1 MTTARKAALAAV
13 LAVAACGANKPDGE
27 PLETARNGQR
37 HEVGRHAPV
46 GDAGRPD
53 GGEGGEAEAMAALP
67 PPVEAF
73 HQALAPRWHAEP
85 GAQRMA
91 DTCAAIPE
99 LRSRAD
105 AIVAAP
111 APAGRDAAAWELGGK
126 QLAEAAAALEAPC
139 QARDAAAFEAAFTQV
154 HERFHGV
161 LEAATGERGE
171 HGDSGH

>member
-1 MTTARKAALAAV
+1 M

-27 PLETARNGQR
+27 PLETARSGQR
-37 HEVGRHAPV
+37 HDVGRHAPG
-46 GDAGRPD
+46 GDAGYA
-53 GGEGGEAEAMAALP
+53 GSSEAAAMAALP

-73 HQALAPRWHAEP
+73 HDALAPRWHAEP

-91 DTCAAIPE
+91 DTCAAVPE

-139 QARDAAAFEAAFTQV
+139 QAHDAAAFEAAFTQV

-171 HGDSGH
+171 RGEHGDSGH

>member
-1 MTTARKAALAAV
+1 MTTARTAALAAV

-27 PLETARNGQR
+27 PLETARSGQR
-37 HEVGRHAPV
+37 HEVGRHAPG
-46 GDAGRPD
+46 GDAGHA
-53 GGEGGEAEAMAALP
+53 GSGEAEAMAALP

-73 HQALAPRWHAEP
+73 HEALAPRWHAEP
-85 GAQRMA
+85 GEQRMA
-91 DTCAAIPE
+91 DTCAAVPE

-111 APAGRDAAAWELGGK
+111 VPAGRDAAAWELGGK

-139 QARDAAAFEAAFTQV
+139 QANDAAAFEAAFTQV

-171 HGDSGH
+171 HGDSSH

>member
-1 MTTARKAALAAV
+1 MTTARKAALVAV
-13 LAVAACGANKPDGE
+13 LVVAACGANKPDGE
-27 PLETARNGQR
+27 PLETARSGQR
-37 HEVGRHAPV
+37 HEVGRHAPG
-46 GDAGRPD
+46 GDPGHAGS
-53 GGEGGEAEAMAALP
+53 GEAEARAALP

-73 HQALAPRWHAEP
+73 HEALAPRWHAEQ

-91 DTCAAIPE
+91 DTCAAISE

-139 QARDAAAFEAAFTQV
+139 QAHDAVAFEAAFTQV